1 MKRRRFNIFNAIL
14 LSRSERSGLLTLLT
28 IPAFS
33 LVFHY
38 TLPTRFDGA
47 AVDPAFIA
55 HYIEAPKANRVQPE
69 SFEREEAFFGFNP
82 NEITKADWVSLG
94 LSPYQA
100 DGVMRFKDRIGGFKS
115 KRDLERVYV
124 LPDGWFARHKADVEL
139 PDDKPHR
146 AKPQYT
152 DYKSK
157 ATSQFAREFPKKVA
171 ETVTLVELNA
181 ADSLDLMDIRGVG
194 AKSARQVIRYRNALG
209 GFRTIE
215 QLAEI
220 RYLHPNVLQKLMETV
235 RVDSNLIRP
244 MNLNEVAVEDLAK
257 HPYLSWKMAQ
267 SIIDMRAHRKRFS
280 HVDEI
285 LEHHR
290 MTDSLFLQ
298 IRPYIYVE

>member
-1 MKRRRFNIFNAIL
+1 VKRRRFNIFNAIL